1 VLDELFYPLVM
12 RVSQGVECG
21 SHAAAPAVPTIW
33 RVARRYPSWHGD
45 TGCTCDDP
53 GRTCRMAK
61 RSRTLWS
68 V

>member
-33 RVARRYPSWHGD
+33 RVARRYPSWSW
-45 TGCTCDDP
+45 GCWMCSFQSIESVRDEYATC
-53 GRTCRMAK
+53 A
-61 RSRTLWS
+61 
-68 V
+68 